1 MSRSEAIRSDDAP
14 GHVESTARTA
24 EAPRERPSIE
34 RALPIA
40 PVVPDVPDVARTREL
55 ASALDVRRNAI
66 VGFGSGV
73 VLALLAFAFRV
84 GELAGPTADTRGS
97 PALFLLLAFVL
108 AVSVGLLVTAA
119 LTVRSAVRLARD
131 ADVER

>member
-1 MSRSEAIRSDDAP
+1 MPDA
-14 GHVESTARTA
+14 
-24 EAPRERPSIE
+24 
-34 RALPIA
+34 
-40 PVVPDVPDVARTREL
+40 ARTREL
-55 ASALDVRRNAI
+55 ASALDVRRNAA

-73 VLALLAFAFRV
+73 VLATLAYAFRV

-119 LTVRSAVRLARD
+119 LTIRTAVRLAREADVD
-131 ADVER
+131 ADEVRGVAEDQPD

>member
-1 MSRSEAIRSDDAP
+1 MAPVAP
-14 GHVESTARTA
+14 G
-24 EAPRERPSIE
+24 
-34 RALPIA
+34 
-40 PVVPDVPDVARTREL
+40 VPDVARTREV
-55 ASALDVRRNAI
+55 ARALDVRRNAV

-73 VLALLAFAFRV
+73 VLALLAYAFRV
-84 GELAGPTADTRGS
+84 GELAGPTADARGS

-131 ADVER
+131 ADAEENVDAERGVDRERDVDAER

>member
-1 MSRSEAIRSDDAP
+1 MPDA
-14 GHVESTARTA
+14 
-24 EAPRERPSIE
+24 
-34 RALPIA
+34 
-40 PVVPDVPDVARTREL
+40 ARTREL
-55 ASALDVRRNAI
+55 ARTLDVRRNAA

-73 VLALLAFAFRV
+73 VLAVLAYAFRV

-119 LTVRSAVRLARD
+119 LTVRTAVRLARETD
-131 ADVER
+131 ADARE